1 MPQQPTVP
9 RPAAERAT
17 TEPEQ
22 TAPAKGMDLTVNK
35 VLAGAGAAVTSAVLG
50 SYFGATGTVA
60 GAALG
65 SVASTVATTLYQH
78 SLDRTRDTLVARV
91 RLSRGRGTDLSDAPT
106 VQLTVPQPR
115 VSPDSPDEATTQLR
129 VSPDSPD
136 EATTQLRVSPDSPD
150 EATTQ
155 LRVEPALR
163 MPRRIWLWVGATVL
177 VFAIG
182 LLVVTGLEWAKG
194 SSLTTGQ
201 PGTSVGRV
209 LTPPSDRQEDS
220 DRNTRESDSERPTQ
234 SAEPTEEPTATAEP
248 TTSAEPTAEAT
259 PTDDADASAEPTA
272 PARENERGT
281 TATPR
286 PTPENPIPD
295 RPENN

>member
-9 RPAAERAT
+9 RPAAERAS

-106 VQLTVPQPR
+106 VQLTLPQPR
-115 VSPDSPDEATTQLR
+115 VSPDSSDEATTQLH
-129 VSPDSPD
+129 VEPASPDSAD
-136 EATTQLRVSPDSPD
+136 Q
-150 EATTQ
+150 ATTQ

-163 MPRRIWLWVGATVL
+163 MPRRRIWLLVGATVL

-209 LTPPSDRQEDS
+209 ITPPSDRQEDS
-220 DRNTRESDSERPTQ
+220 DRNTTESDSESPTQ

-248 TTSAEPTAEAT
+248 TSSAEPTAEAT
-259 PTDDADASAEPTA
+259 PTDGPDASAEPTT
-272 PARENERGT
+272 PARENDRGST
-281 TATPR
+281 TSPR

>member
-9 RPAAERAT
+9 RPAADRASP
-17 TEPEQ
+17 EPEQ

-106 VQLTVPQPR
+106 VQLTLPQPR
-115 VSPDSPDEATTQLR
+115 VSPDSSDEATTQLR
-129 VSPDSPD
+129 VEPASPDSAD
-136 EATTQLRVSPDSPD
+136 Q
-150 EATTQ
+150 ATTQ

-163 MPRRIWLWVGATVL
+163 MPRRRIWLLVGATVL

-182 LLVVTGLEWAKG
+182 LLAVTGLEWAKG

-209 LTPPSDRQEDS
+209 ITPPSDRQEDS
-220 DRNTRESDSERPTQ
+220 DRITTESDSESPTQ

-248 TTSAEPTAEAT
+248 TSSAEPTAEAT
-259 PTDDADASAEPTA
+259 PTDGPDASAEPTT
-272 PARENERGT
+272 PARENDRGST
-281 TATPR
+281 TSPR

>member
-9 RPAAERAT
+9 RPAADRASP
-17 TEPEQ
+17 EPEQ
-22 TAPAKGMDLTVNK
+22 TTPAKGMDLTVNK

-91 RLSRGRGTDLSDAPT
+91 RLTRGRRTDLSDAPT

-115 VSPDSPDEATTQLR
+115 VSPDSSDQATTVLR
-129 VSPDSPD
+129 VEPTSPDSSD
-136 EATTQLRVSPDSPD
+136 Q
-150 EATTQ
+150 ATTQ

-163 MPRRIWLWVGATVL
+163 MPRRRIWLLVGGTVL

-209 LTPPSDRQEDS
+209 LTPPSDRQEGS
-220 DRNTRESDSERPTQ
+220 DRNTTESNSETPTQ

-248 TTSAEPTAEAT
+248 TSSAEPTAEAT
-259 PTDDADASAEPTA
+259 PTDGPGASAEPTA
-272 PARENERGT
+272 PARENDRGST
-281 TATPR
+281 TSPR

>member
-9 RPAAERAT
+9 RPAADRASP
-17 TEPEQ
+17 EPEQ

-106 VQLTVPQPR
+106 VQLTLPQPR
-115 VSPDSPDEATTQLR
+115 VSPDSSDEATTQLR
-129 VSPDSPD
+129 VEPASPDSAD
-136 EATTQLRVSPDSPD
+136 Q
-150 EATTQ
+150 ATTQ

-163 MPRRIWLWVGATVL
+163 MPRRRIWLLVGATVL

-209 LTPPSDRQEDS
+209 ITPPSDRQEDS
-220 DRNTRESDSERPTQ
+220 DRITTESDSESPTQ

-248 TTSAEPTAEAT
+248 TSSAEPTAEAT
-259 PTDDADASAEPTA
+259 PTDGPDASAEPTT
-272 PARENERGT
+272 PARENDRGS
-281 TATPR
+281 TASPR

>member
-9 RPAAERAT
+9 RPAAERAST
-17 TEPEQ
+17 DQEQ
-22 TAPAKGMDLTVNK
+22 TAPATGMDLTVNK

-115 VSPDSPDEATTQLR
+115 VSPDSSDEATTQLR
-129 VSPDSPD
+129 VEPASPDSSD
-136 EATTQLRVSPDSPD
+136 Q
-150 EATTQ
+150 ATTQ

-163 MPRRIWLWVGATVL
+163 MPRRRIWLLVGATVL

-182 LLVVTGLEWAKG
+182 MLAVTGLEWAKG

-209 LTPPSDRQEDS
+209 LTPATDGQES
-220 DRNTRESDSERPTQ
+220 NDRNTTESDSEKATQ

-248 TTSAEPTAEAT
+248 TSSAEPTAEAT
-259 PTDDADASAEPTA
+259 PTDGPDASAEPTGT
-272 PARENERGT
+272 ARENERGS

>member
-9 RPAAERAT
+9 RPAADRVS

-22 TAPAKGMDLTVNK
+22 IAPAKDLTVNK

-65 SVASTVATTLYQH
+65 SVASTVATTLYQR

-91 RLSRGRGTDLSDAPT
+91 RLSRGRRTDLSDAPT

-136 EATTQLRVSPDSPD
+136 Q
-150 EATTQ
+150 ATTQ

-209 LTPPSDRQEDS
+209 ITPPSDRQEDS
-220 DRNTRESDSERPTQ
+220 DRNTTESDSEEATP

-248 TTSAEPTAEAT
+248 TPSAEPTAEAT
-259 PTDDADASAEPTA
+259 PTDGPDASAEPTT
-272 PARENERGT
+272 PARENDRGS
-281 TATPR
+281 TA
-286 PTPENPIPD
+286 TPENPIPD

>member
-9 RPAAERAT
+9 RPAAERAS

-91 RLSRGRGTDLSDAPT
+91 RLSRGRQTDLSDAPT
-106 VQLTVPQPR
+106 VQLTLPQPR
-115 VSPDSPDEATTQLR
+115 VSPDSSDQATTLLR
-129 VSPDSPD
+129 AEPASPDSSD
-136 EATTQLRVSPDSPD
+136 Q
-150 EATTQ
+150 ATTQ

-163 MPRRIWLWVGATVL
+163 MPRRRLWLLVGATVL

-209 LTPPSDRQEDS
+209 ITPPSDRQEDS
-220 DRNTRESDSERPTQ
+220 DRNTTESDSESPTQ

-248 TTSAEPTAEAT
+248 TSSAEPTAEAT
-259 PTDDADASAEPTA
+259 PTDGPDASAEPTT
-272 PARENERGT
+272 PARENDRGS
-281 TATPR
+281 TA
-286 PTPENPIPD
+286 TPENPIPD